1 MKNIKGLPVV
11 ERLRICPSMQR
22 MWVQELGIP
31 HAKMQL
37 SPSAP
42 TEGSHVPQ
50 LRPKAA
56 KTLSLFQNR
65 TFVLLRFIRHC
76 DLTYMGSCKNKNSN
90 TKNFAT
96 TSHTPSPFSIEKA

>member
-1 MKNIKGLPVV
+1 MV

-22 MWVQELGIP
+22 MWVQGTKILAD
-31 HAKMQL
+31 AKMQL
-37 SPSAP
+37 SLSAP

-56 KTLSLFQNR
+56 KKLCHCSRTEHLSCW
-65 TFVLLRFIRHC
+65 RFIRHC

-96 TSHTPSPFSIEKA
+96 TSHNFFSF